1 MTFFFLFFLFF
12 SFAGVRVVRYP
23 CIDPRSEFIN
33 LPAHSMHTTKV
44 RFNADDTS
52 LFTLGGTDR
61 ALVQW
66 SLSGNR
72 TVTMTSTMGDEDEED

>member
-1 MTFFFLFFLFF
+1 
-12 SFAGVRVVRYP
+12 
-23 CIDPRSEFIN
+23 
-33 LPAHSMHTTKV
+33 MHTTKV